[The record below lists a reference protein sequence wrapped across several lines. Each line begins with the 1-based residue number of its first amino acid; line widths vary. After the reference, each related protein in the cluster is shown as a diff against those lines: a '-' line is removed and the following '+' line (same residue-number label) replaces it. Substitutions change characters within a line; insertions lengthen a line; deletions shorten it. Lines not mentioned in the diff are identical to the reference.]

1 MLRAILLAKLSCMI
15 KHFTSLIL
23 SFCMFSFLQEMHAQT
38 VITRW
43 NFNSVVADANTATGS
58 IAPSSGAGTISAIG
72 GTTSLFASGD
82 AGTGSSDPA
91 TGDDSGWGNTSHP
104 ANGTND
110 KTAGI
115 SFALSTAGYTNIIVT
130 YDVRHSNTSSRNS
143 QFQYTADITATTPVW
158 VDVAMVTA
166 TAGDTWFARSF
177 NLSAVTAINNNP
189 NAGFRV
195 VSVFEPTTSLYAA
208 SGAASTYATTGN
220 WRFDMVTVSGTG
232 VGGDVTPP
240 SPQSFQATSAT
251 TSFIKFSEVVTSASA
266 TNLANYLFNPALA
279 ISNLSLS
286 ATGDT
291 VFITHAPFING
302 QPYILGVSGV
312 QDPALNTMVT
322 ANLNIVYNAAI
333 PNLVIT
339 EIIHSPNDIESIEI
353 YNAGASAVNLGGL
366 KWTDGTSGAFPE
378 VSLAAGA
385 TATFATSP
393 ATASVTLNVTPVYTI
408 LSGLGS
414 SNDILVIR
422 NSLNQVVDSVAYFVG
437 TNGWPTAPVG
447 VYGYSFEL
455 NAASSDNNVGS
466 NWIAPLNPITPQPAV
481 GVVRAT
487 PGVYPT
493 PPYTPAMATV
503 SFVGSKTSIS
513 ETTTTVNIVANLQGG
528 GASASSIDLEILP
541 LSTATAPGDF
551 TLPAS
556 MTFNWAANANN
567 VNQTISFTINNDALP
582 ENAEY
587 FIVRLVNPVNIGLPA
602 AASNYFTVTIT
613 DDDKQAP
620 AATQSISLSHI
631 ASFSNGAAGT
641 NSAEIVGHDPASQR
655 LFIANSIGAKIDIV
669 NFSNPA
675 AATLISS
682 VSVTPYGN
690 INSIAV
696 KNGIVAAAIENTV
709 PELPG
714 KVVFFDIS
722 GNFISQVDA
731 GAMPDMITF
740 NNAGTKVLTANEGQ
754 PRTDYVVDPEGSVTI
769 VDISGGVAALTQANV
784 STAGFSAFNSAKLTL
799 QAAGVRIFGAN
810 NPTVAQDMEP
820 EYITISDDDQMAWV
834 TCQENN
840 AIAVIN
846 LATNT
851 ITEILPL
858 GTKNHALAGN
868 ALDISDQGGVVEIAN
883 WPVKGLYMPD
893 AIASYRVSGKTYLV
907 TANEGD
913 AREYNA
919 YSEIVR
925 AGSSGYVLDPV
936 AFPYAAALKAN
947 IGRLNVTTASGDT
960 DGDGDF
966 DEIHAYGAR
975 SISIWD
981 AATGALVW
989 DSGDQMEMI
998 TSKHPVYG
1006 PVFNASNSNNTFK
1019 NRSDDKGPE
1028 PEGVTIA
1035 VIGGQTYAFIGLERI
1050 GGCMVYNVTDP
1061 ANPVYVDYKNT
1072 RNLLAY
1078 GGDNGSEG
1086 IIYISAA
1093 NSPTGVPIVIL
1104 ANEVSST
1111 LSFYSVNLSVLEI
1124 TLAHI
1129 KASNIGTRNLVTWNT
1144 AAEDTRDV
1152 FEIER
1157 SKNGTS
1163 FEYLASEAA
1172 RGIAAAYSYVD
1183 AIPYEGVNFYRL
1195 KLKHSTGR
1203 VSYSA
1208 VVSANVKGA
1217 IAGIQVY
1224 PNPVKDKL
1232 TVRTNSQQLLNSSID
1247 IINMQGMVVKK
1258 LVVTSPQTTVD
1269 ISSLPAGVYTLRYLN
1284 SNGQQTIR
1292 ITKQ

>member
-1 MLRAILLAKLSCMI
+1 
-15 KHFTSLIL
+15 
-23 SFCMFSFLQEMHAQT
+23 MHAQT

-43 NFNSVVADANTATGS
+43 DFNSVVADANTATGS
-58 IAPSSGAGTISAIG
+58 ISPSVGAGTIAAIG
-72 GTTSLFASGD
+72 GATSLFASGD

-104 ANGTND
+104 ADGTND

-115 SFALSTAGYTNIIVT
+115 SFALSTAGYTNIIVS

-143 QFQYTADITATTPVW
+143 LFQYTTDITATTPVW
-158 VDVAMVTA
+158 VDFQLIAA
-166 TAGDTWFARSF
+166 TGGDTWFARSF
-177 NLSAVTAINNNP
+177 NLSAITALNNNP

-195 VSVFEPTTSLYAA
+195 VSVFEPTTSVYAP
-208 SGAASTYATTGN
+208 SGASSSYATTGN

-232 VGGDVTPP
+232 GTPP
-240 SPQSFQATSAT
+240 
-251 TSFIKFSEVVTSASA
+251 
-266 TNLANYLFNPALA
+266 
-279 ISNLSLS
+279 
-286 ATGDT
+286 
-291 VFITHAPFING
+291 
-302 QPYILGVSGV
+302 
-312 QDPALNTMVT
+312 NT
-322 ANLNIVYNAAI
+322 
-333 PNLVIT
+333 
-339 EIIHSPNDIESIEI
+339 
-353 YNAGASAVNLGGL
+353 
-366 KWTDGTSGAFPE
+366 
-378 VSLAAGA
+378 
-385 TATFATSP
+385 
-393 ATASVTLNVTPVYTI
+393 
-408 LSGLGS
+408 
-414 SNDILVIR
+414 
-422 NSLNQVVDSVAYFVG
+422 
-437 TNGWPTAPVG
+437 
-447 VYGYSFEL
+447 
-455 NAASSDNNVGS
+455 
-466 NWIAPLNPITPQPAV
+466 
-481 GVVRAT
+481 
-487 PGVYPT
+487 
-493 PPYTPAMATV
+493 TV
-503 SFVGSKTSIS
+503 SFVGAKTSVS
-513 ETTTTVNIVANLQGG
+513 ETTTIVSIVANLQGG

-556 MTFNWAANANN
+556 LQFNWAANANN

-587 FIVRLVNPVNIGLPA
+587 FIVRLVNPVNIALPST
-602 AASNYFTVTIT
+602 ASNHFTVTIT
-613 DDDKQAP
+613 DDDKLAP

-631 ASFSNGAAGT
+631 ASFNNGAAGA
-641 NSAEIVGHDPASQR
+641 NSAEIVAHDPASQR

-669 NFSNPA
+669 NFSNPS

-682 VSVTPYGN
+682 ISVTPYGN

-696 KNGIVAAAIENTV
+696 KNGIVAAAMENIV

-714 KVVFFDIS
+714 KIVFFDIN
-722 GNFISQVDA
+722 GNFISQVNA

-740 NNAGTKVLTANEGQ
+740 NNAGTSVLTANEGQ

-769 VDISGGVAALTQANV
+769 VDISGGVAGLTQANV
-784 STAGFSAFNSAKLTL
+784 STAGFNAFNGVKLLLKT
-799 QAAGVRIFGAN
+799 AGVRIFGSN

-820 EYITISDDDQMAWV
+820 EYITISDDDQTAWV

-840 AIAVIN
+840 AIAIIS

-851 ITEILPL
+851 VTDIIPL

-883 WPVKGLYMPD
+883 WPVKGVYMPD
-893 AIASYRVSGKTYLV
+893 AIASYKVGGKTYLV

-925 AGSSGYVLDPV
+925 AGSAAYVLDPV
-936 AFPYAAALKAN
+936 AFPYADALKAN
-947 IGRLNVTTASGDT
+947 IGRINVTTASGDK

-966 DEIHAYGAR
+966 DEIHAFGSR

-989 DSGDQMEMI
+989 DSGDQLEMI
-998 TSKHPVYG
+998 TSKHPIYG
-1006 PVFNASNSNNTFK
+1006 SVFNASNANNTLK

-1028 PEGVTIA
+1028 PEGVTVA
-1035 VIGGQTYAFIGLERI
+1035 VIAGQTYAFIALERI

-1078 GGDNGSEG
+1078 GGDNGAEG

-1111 LSFYSVNLSVLEI
+1111 LSFYSVNLSTLEI
-1124 TLAHI
+1124 TLADI
-1129 KASNIGTRNLVTWNT
+1129 KASNIGSGNLVTWNT

-1163 FEYLASEAA
+1163 FEYLATENA
-1172 RGIAAAYSYVD
+1172 RGAATAYSYVD
-1183 AIPYEGVNFYRL
+1183 ALPYEGVNFYRL

-1203 VSYSA
+1203 VSYSS
-1208 VVSANVKGA
+1208 VVSANVKAA
-1217 IAGIQVY
+1217 IAKIQVY
-1224 PNPVKDKL
+1224 PNPVKDRL
-1232 TVRTNSQQLLNSSID
+1232 TIKTNSQHLLNTSID

-1258 LVVTSPQTTVD
+1258 VLVTSQQTTVD
-1269 ISSLPAGVYTLRYLN
+1269 VSSLPAGVYTLRYLN
-1284 SNGQQTIR
+1284 NNGQQTIR

>member
-1 MLRAILLAKLSCMI
+1 MI
-15 KHFTSLIL
+15 QRFTSLIL
-23 SFCMFSFLQEMHAQT
+23 SFCMFSFLPEVHAQT

-43 NFNSVVADANTATGS
+43 DFNSVVPDASTATGS
-58 IAPSSGAGTISAIG
+58 ISPSTGTGTIAAIG

-91 TGDDSGWGNTSHP
+91 TGDDSGWGNTTHP

-115 SFALSTAGYTNIIVT
+115 RFAATTAGYINIMVT
-130 YDVRHSNTSSRNS
+130 YDVRQSNTSSRNS

-158 VDVAMVTA
+158 LDVALVTA
-166 TAGDTWFARSF
+166 ATGDTWFNRSF
-177 NLSAVTAINNNP
+177 NLSAITALNNNP

-208 SGAASTYATTGN
+208 SGSASAYATTGN
-220 WRFDMVTVSGTG
+220 WRFDMVTVSGTVDG
-232 VGGDVTPP
+232 ADVIAPAP
-240 SPQSFQATSAT
+240 VSYKASSAT
-251 TSFIKFSEVVTSASA
+251 TSFIKFSEAVTSATA
-266 TNLANYLFNPALA
+266 TSLTNYLFTPALA
-279 ISNLSLS
+279 IGNLSLS

-291 VFITHAPFING
+291 VFITHAPFIDG
-302 QPYILGVSGV
+302 QPYVLAVSGV
-312 QDPALNTMVT
+312 QDVALNTMVAT
-322 ANLNIVYNAAI
+322 NLNIVYNAAV

-353 YNAGASAVNLGGL
+353 FNAGASAVNLGGL
-366 KWTDGTSGAFPE
+366 RWTDGTSGAFPE

-385 TATFATSP
+385 TAIFATSP
-393 ATASVTLNVTPVYTI
+393 ATAAVTLNLSPVYTI
-408 LSGLGS
+408 SSGLGS

-422 NSLNQVVDSVAYFVG
+422 NALNQVVDSVAYFVG
-437 TNGWPTAPVG
+437 TNGWPTAPIG
-447 VYGYSFEL
+447 LYGYSFEL
-455 NAASSDNNVGS
+455 NAAANDNNLGS
-466 NWIAPLNPITPQPAV
+466 NWIAPSNPITPQPSA
-481 GVVRAT
+481 GVVTAT

-493 PPYTPAMATV
+493 PPYTPAIATV
-503 SFVGSKTSIS
+503 SFVGTKTSVS
-513 ETTTTVNIVANLQGG
+513 ETTSTVNIVANLKGG
-528 GASASSIDLEILP
+528 GPGAASIELEILP

-551 TLPAS
+551 MLPAS
-556 MTFNWAANANN
+556 LKFNWPANAND

-587 FIVRLVNPVNIGLPA
+587 FIVRFVNPVNIDLPA
-602 AASNYFTVTIT
+602 AVANHFTVTIT

-631 ASFSNGAAGT
+631 ASFSNGAAGA
-641 NSAEIVGHDPASQR
+641 NSAEIVAHDPASQR

-669 NFSNPA
+669 NFSNPS

-682 VSVTPYGN
+682 VSVAPYGN

-696 KNGIVAAAIENTV
+696 KNGMLAAAIENVV

-714 KVVFFDIS
+714 KIVFFDMN
-722 GNFISQVDA
+722 GNFISQVDV
-731 GAMPDMITF
+731 GSMPDMITF

-754 PRTDYVVDPEGSVTI
+754 PRTDYVVDPEGSVSI
-769 VDISGGVAALTQANV
+769 VDISGGVASLTQANV
-784 STAGFSAFNSAKLTL
+784 STAGFNAFNGVKLL
-799 QAAGVRIFGAN
+799 LKSAGVRIFGAN

-820 EYITISDDDQMAWV
+820 EYITISDDDQTAWV

-840 AIAVIN
+840 AIAIIN
-846 LATNT
+846 LSSNT
-851 ITEILPL
+851 ITDILPL
-858 GTKNHALAGN
+858 GTKNHAMPGN

-883 WPVKGLYMPD
+883 WPVKGVFMPD
-893 AIASYRVSGKTYLV
+893 AIASYRVGAKTYLV

-925 AGSSGYVLDPV
+925 AGSAGYVLDPV
-936 AFPYAAALKAN
+936 VFPYSAALKAN

-966 DEIHAYGAR
+966 DEIHAYGSR
-975 SISIWD
+975 SISIFD
-981 AATGALVW
+981 ASTGALVW

-998 TSKHPVYG
+998 ISKHPVYG
-1006 PVFNASNSNNTFK
+1006 SLFNVSNSNNTFK

-1028 PEGVTIA
+1028 PEGVTIG
-1035 VIGGQTYAFIGLERI
+1035 VIAGQTYAFIALERI
-1050 GGCMVYNVTDP
+1050 GGCMVYNITNP

-1078 GGDNGSEG
+1078 GGDNGAEG

-1111 LSFYSVNLSVLEI
+1111 LSFYTVNFSSPLEI
-1124 TLAHI
+1124 TLADI

-1144 AAEDTRDV
+1144 VAEDIRDV

-1163 FEYLASEAA
+1163 FEYLTTATAKGA
-1172 RGIAAAYSYVD
+1172 AAAYSYVD
-1183 AIPYEGVNFYRL
+1183 ALPYEGVNFYRL

-1203 VSYSA
+1203 ISYSS

-1217 IAGIQVY
+1217 TARIQVY

-1232 TVRTNSQQLLNSSID
+1232 TVRTNSQDLLNSSIEL
-1247 IINMQGMVVKK
+1247 INMQGMVVKK
-1258 LVVTSPQTTVD
+1258 LVVKLQQTTVD
-1269 ISSLPAGVYTLRYLN
+1269 VSSLPAGVYTLRYLN

-1292 ITKQ
+1292 INKQ